1 MARSTVGNGLRVRRI
16 IAACL
21 AAIVLFS
28 LVAGGASFWMLG
40 QPPPPPL
47 QRSEAGGTHATET
60 AVTWVP
66 RIGPRVYGDCTR
78 VLAIDGGGVKGL
90 VPARILAELERRTG
104 RPISQQFDLI
114 AGTSTGAILALGL
127 TRPSN
132 DNARLPAFSAADL
145 VGLYRQYSERI
156 FPASYAPVR
165 ALRRVFRPK
174 FSPDDVEAVFTSYFE
189 DVRLMEALTNVAI
202 PAYDIVEN
210 RRIWFLS
217 YASSQSD
224 LLMRD
229 LVRGAT
235 AAPTYFAPSRFAV
248 SRHVADKGTVALVDG
263 ALFAN
268 NPSQDAYMFGK
279 KLRPGD
285 DASVLVLSIGTGKS
299 THKHS
304 FEDAWGWGVL
314 GWMDPLL
321 EIAFSDPAIDEIMSR
336 TLEGQGDYFRVQPD
350 FGAIDVALDDSSP
363 QARERLEDAVAG
375 YVATHEEELSR
386 LAFELSLPR
395 SPKCG
400 PPLGADYERPEGP
413 RVRER
418 EETRPG
424 SSQP

>member
-1 MARSTVGNGLRVRRI
+1 MSRSTYGRRSRAMRI
-16 IAACL
+16 L
-21 AAIVLFS
+21 AAGLAGIVVVS
-28 LVAGGASFWMLG
+28 LVAAGASLLELG
-40 QPPPPPL
+40 QAPPMPL
-47 QRSEAGGTHATET
+47 LRSQAGQTHETET
-60 AVTWVP
+60 GVTWVP
-66 RIGPRVYGDCTR
+66 RIGPRDYGDCTR

-90 VPARILAELERRTG
+90 VPASILAELERRTG

-145 VGLYRQYSERI
+145 VGLYHQYSDRI
-156 FPASYAPVR
+156 FPGSFAPVR
-165 ALRRVFRPK
+165 ALRRIFRPK
-174 FSPDDVEAVFTSYFE
+174 FSPDNVEAVFASYFE

-217 YASSQSD
+217 YASTQSD

-229 LVRGAT
+229 IVRGAT

-248 SRHVADKGTVALVDG
+248 SRQVAHQGTVALVDG

-279 KLRPGD
+279 RLRPGD
-285 DASVLVLSIGTGKS
+285 DGSIFVLSIGTGRS
-299 THKHS
+299 SHKHT
-304 FEDAWGWGVL
+304 FEDAWAWGVL

-336 TLEGQGDYFRVQPD
+336 TLEGQGDYFRLQPD

-363 QARERLEDAVAG
+363 QARRRLEDAAAA
-375 YVATHEEELSR
+375 YVATHEDALSR
-386 LAFELSLPR
+386 IVFELSLPR

-400 PPLGADYERPEGP
+400 KALGADYEHPEGP
-413 RVRER
+413 RLSEQQPRS
-418 EETRPG
+418 G
-424 SSQP
+424 SSP